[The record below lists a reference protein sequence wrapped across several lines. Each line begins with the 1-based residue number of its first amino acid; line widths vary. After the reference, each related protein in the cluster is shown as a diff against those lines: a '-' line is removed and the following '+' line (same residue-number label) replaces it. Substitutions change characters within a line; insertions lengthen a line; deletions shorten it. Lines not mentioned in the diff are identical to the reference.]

1 MTAKVGFREGLLSA
15 LVFGGIL
22 AMLISVD
29 PNVRDQAEN
38 LVRNNNMMSLTGRA
52 TEFGNALLSAARHQ
66 SIDNAPLVVFATV
79 GVVLTLFM
87 FKS

>member
-1 MTAKVGFREGLLSA
+1 MTARLGFREGLFSA

-29 PNVRDQAEN
+29 PQVRDQAEN
-38 LVRNNNMMSLTGRA
+38 LVRNNSMSSLSSRA
-52 TEFGNALLSAARHQ
+52 TDLGGALISAARHQ

-87 FKS
+87 LKS

>member
-1 MTAKVGFREGLLSA
+1 MTARVGWREGLFSA
-15 LVFGGIL
+15 LIFGGIL

-29 PNVRDQAEN
+29 PKVRDQAEN
-38 LVRNNNMMSLTGRA
+38 LVRNNNVSSLSDRA
-52 TEFGNALLSAARHQ
+52 SDLGGALMSAARHQ
-66 SIDNAPLVVFATV
+66 SVDNAPLVVFATV